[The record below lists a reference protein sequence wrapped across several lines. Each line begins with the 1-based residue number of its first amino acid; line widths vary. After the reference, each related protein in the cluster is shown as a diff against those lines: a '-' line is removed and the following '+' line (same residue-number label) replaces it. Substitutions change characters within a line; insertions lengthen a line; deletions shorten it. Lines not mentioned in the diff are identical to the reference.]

1 MSKAQI
7 AHGDTEP
14 VGVYVIDASRNLLT
28 GLTNLKLR
36 VRRLSDDYHL
46 DWSDSTFKAAPN
58 QLLMALSEVDG
69 TYSPGEYQLDSAPH
83 IDGFNTGAIAN
94 ALSADSYFLT
104 VIQDGTPQ
112 NAGNLPF
119 HGEIETGGWV
129 ENIDEP
135 ISNQATPDEV
145 RSLIREFGLDHL
157 VSVNPGIVPA
167 ASGTYIR
174 QIIDKLNTLE
184 GTSSYYVY
192 QNWAY
197 SPSADVLTGQIWV
210 ESNNLILSTPTAAA
224 VVWYNVDGSSMFS
237 VADSTPDAQGFFK
250 VQKSAPGLEANS
262 AYYAIATV
270 TVPGAGDLKGGK
282 GTFTIG

>member
-1 MSKAQI
+1 MSKVQI
-7 AHGDTEP
+7 THGDTEP
-14 VGVYVIDASRNLLT
+14 IGVYIVDSSRNLLT
-28 GLTNLKLR
+28 GLTNIKMR

-46 DWSDSTFKAAPN
+46 DWSDSTFKASPS
-58 QLLMALSEVDG
+58 QALVALTEIDG
-69 TYSPGEYQLDSAPH
+69 TNSPGEYHLDTAPH
-83 IDGFNTGAIAN
+83 VDGFNTGAIAN

-104 VIQDGTPQ
+104 VIQDGAPQ
-112 NAGNLPF
+112 NAGNTPF
-119 HGEIETGGWV
+119 HGEIATGGWV
-129 ENIDEP
+129 ENIDEA
-135 ISNQATPDEV
+135 ISDQATPDEI

-184 GTSSYYVY
+184 GSTVYYVY

-197 SPSADVLTGQIWV
+197 APSTDVLTGQIWV
-210 ESNNLILSTPTAAA
+210 ESNNLILDTPTATL
-224 VVWYNVDGSSMFS
+224 VNWYNVDGSSMFTL
-237 VADSTPDAQGFFK
+237 ADSSPDAQGFFK

-262 AYYAIATV
+262 AYYAVATV
-270 TVPGAGDLKGGK
+270 TVPSVGDLKGGK

>member
-1 MSKAQI
+1 MSKAHI
-7 AHGDTEP
+7 AHGATEP
-14 VGVYVIDASRNLLT
+14 IGVIIIDNSRNLLP
-28 GLTNLKLR
+28 GLSNIKMR

-46 DWSDSTFKAAPN
+46 DWSDSTFKATPN
-58 QLLMALSEVDG
+58 QLLMPLVEVDAA
-69 TYSPGEYQLDSAPH
+69 YSQGEYHLDTAPH
-83 IDGFNTGAIAN
+83 VDGFNTSAIAN

-104 VIQDGTPQ
+104 VVQDGAPQ
-112 NAGNLPF
+112 TAGNLPF

-129 ENIDEP
+129 EKIDEP
-135 ISNQATPDEV
+135 ISDQATPDEV

-174 QIIDKLNTLE
+174 QIMDKLNTLE
-184 GTSSYYVY
+184 GTSAYYVY

-197 SPSADVLTGQIWV
+197 SPSQDVLTGQIWI
-210 ESNNLILSTPTAAA
+210 ESNNLILDTPTATSVA
-224 VVWYNVDGSSMFS
+224 WYNVDGSVMFT
-237 VADSTPDAQGFFK
+237 VDDSSPDAQGFFK
-250 VQKSAPGLEANS
+250 VQKSAPGLEANK

-270 TVPGAGDLKGGK
+270 TVPSVGDLKGGK